1 MDTPRYLHIWALVNT
16 CGYFVA
22 DTFCL
27 VVIIRSFTTN
37 DKHMIGHHII
47 AFVTFVGTLAFM
59 NWTVVFGVMLLFVEI
74 STTYLSVRWLLYT
87 HKKHRTVCHTI
98 NAIICFLTFLLGRL
112 VFQIGILFG
121 YGYPKLI
128 DNLQEESLPW
138 YKVML
143 IIVMFLSLTVSAMM
157 NLFWMWLIVAQI
169 KRIVN
174 RSGEDA
180 DGDVSQ
186 SA

>member
-1 MDTPRYLHIWALVNT
+1 
-16 CGYFVA
+16 
-22 DTFCL
+22 
-27 VVIIRSFTTN
+27 
-37 DKHMIGHHII
+37 MIGHHII

-98 NAIICFLTFLLGRL
+98 NAIICFLTFLVGRL

-138 YKVML
+138 YKVTL

-157 NLFWMWLIVAQI
+157 NIFWMWLIVAQI